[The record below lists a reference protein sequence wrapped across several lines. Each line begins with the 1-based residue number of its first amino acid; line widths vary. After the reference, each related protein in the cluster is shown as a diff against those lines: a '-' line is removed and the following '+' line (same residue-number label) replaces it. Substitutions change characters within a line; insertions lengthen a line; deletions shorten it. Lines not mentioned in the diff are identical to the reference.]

1 MRFVHCGD
9 LHLDTAFSGLCDGKT
24 AAIRQAELRRTFL
37 SIIELA
43 KKADVLLIAGDLFD
57 QESLE
62 AETVHTLCRGFA
74 DLGDIPVLISAGNHD
89 PLTAGSYY
97 RLSAFPENVH
107 VFDTSL
113 EKIRVKDC
121 DVYGISFGET
131 VCDEALLKDCTF
143 AGDVPSI
150 LLMHGDLGG
159 TAYNP
164 IRKDWVSAS
173 GLSYLALGHVHS
185 YGEVRLGK
193 TLCAYPGCPEG
204 RGFDELDEK
213 GVILGEVTKDG
224 VKTEFVPVSLRR
236 YREIHLDIS
245 GLLTHNA
252 VIEKLSGMHLA
263 PEDLYK
269 VILEGETD
277 LVPDTT
283 VLAEAFPGL
292 FFVKFYDKT
301 SRPLS
306 MDIADSAIR
315 SLFAQKLSERASGE
329 PIDLYDKALQ
339 LGLLA
344 LSGEKVKPL

>member
-1 MRFVHCGD
+1 MRFVHCAD
-9 LHLDTAFSGLCDGKT
+9 LHLDTAFSGLCDEKT
-24 AAIRQAELRRTFL
+24 ASVRQAELRRTFL
-37 SIIELA
+37 SVIDLA
-43 KKADVLLIAGDLFD
+43 KEADVLLIAGDLFD

-74 DLGDIPVLISAGNHD
+74 ALGDIPVLISAGNHD
-89 PLTAGSYY
+89 PFTEGSYY

-107 VFDTSL
+107 VFSTSL

-121 DVYGISFGET
+121 DVYGISFAQNVQDET
-131 VCDEALLKDCTF
+131 LLENSNF
-143 AGDVPSI
+143 SGDAPSV

-173 GLSYLALGHVHS
+173 GLSYLALGHVHT
-185 YGEVRLGK
+185 YGEIRLGK

-213 GVILGEVTKDG
+213 GVICGEITKDG
-224 VKTEFVPVSLRR
+224 VKTEFVPTSSRC
-236 YREIHLDIS
+236 YRELHLDIS

-252 VIEKLSGMHLA
+252 IIEKLSALN
-263 PEDLYK
+263 PKTEDLYK
-269 VILEGETD
+269 VILEGETE
-277 LVPDTT
+277 LTPDTAI
-283 VLAEAFPGL
+283 LSEAFSRL

-301 SRPLS
+301 TRPIS
-306 MDIADSAIR
+306 AETMDSGIR
-315 SLFAQKLSERASGE
+315 SLFAEKLSGRAE
-329 PIDLYDKALQ
+329 NKKELYDKALK
-339 LGLLA
+339 LGLSA